1 MEKILICILSLFGII
16 LLIGFSKANC
26 NFGKWGGSCQYN
38 CSTTCYYG
46 NECTSNDGNCGCEQL
61 HGNCYGC
68 AKNYFGDVCNKACN
82 QNCSLSDQCVLS
94 GLACGCAR
102 QLGYCTSCPKTLWGN
117 YCDRSCSIRCINFEC
132 DRTSGQCTSGCTKG
146 YYGSDCSSTCPITCQ
161 FGCDQQT
168 STCFPSY
175 CVNCNGGLP
184 KCDQSNRKCLNGCID
199 GFYGPS
205 CDKTCSVVTNDTFC
219 TKCQALISIGI
230 TVCTECQPEY
240 YYEGINGNCK
250 TCSTGCKSNNTN
262 IAKCFPD
269 TGNCRF
275 GCSAGWSGPRCDS
288 FTCSLANCESCVAN
302 QPTVCERC
310 QTGWYLDSGK
320 CVKCSDNCAT
330 LNSCDTISGT
340 CTGGCKTGWYGN
352 TCKDNCTA
360 NCNKGECDNNGICSS
375 GCNSKRYGQKCD
387 LQCPNCL
394 TTCNRNTGL
403 CDAGCVDGYHGNDC
417 LQPCNSNCLNN
428 KCSQVDSKCFSG
440 CKQGFYGEFC
450 QLPCGSNCDGNSC
463 NPTTGACSGNCL
475 SGKYGDYCDLDCSAN
490 CSPRTC
496 IKVGGACTSDC
507 VAGYYGSHCSRT
519 CPSSCSTNQCNKAD
533 GTCSGNCPNM
543 KFGTRCELS
552 CSSNCKGTSC
562 DRSSGRCI
570 GGCKAGYY
578 GDSCEKICTGCDN
591 SGCDQTTA
599 VCIGK
604 CIDGFYGNNCNT
616 TCSMG
621 CLSSSCDKQT
631 GKCSICKQGYYGN
644 TCSNT
649 CSNNCKFSRC
659 NQTTGL
665 CSEGCAPGK
674 FGQLCDNSCSACTLC
689 NQTTG
694 TCEGCA
700 PGKYG
705 LNCQSNCNTNCGLSP
720 SGQIICDG
728 IDGYCLN
735 SCKDGWYGTYCDIP
749 CNNNIH
755 CITTSCERLTGRCSG
770 NCVTGWYGATCN
782 LRCSGNCFGNLCDRD
797 SGECTY
803 NCTSGFYGT
812 QCKTPCVNTCTD
824 CERLFGTCSTCQ
836 PGYYGQTC
844 QSPCSSHC
852 SMSSTVGN
860 VVCNKLTGI
869 CNGGCANG
877 WYGQSCTN
885 ECSQTCFNNEC
896 DIDSGKCSQQCVVDK
911 YGEYCEN
918 SCTNCAGTSR
928 GNCNHGNGNCLF
940 GCDDGYFGNSCTQSC
955 YPGCKNK
962 KCIYSANN
970 CSYGCENGLYGFSC
984 TESCNTN
991 CLNNMCDQKTGFC
1004 TSGCKPGW
1012 FGQKCKYACPVSCSG
1027 SVCDQVTGSCVGV
1040 CAGSDC
1046 QGTTIEDD
1054 TEVDIAIVIGATI
1067 GGAVVLLIIMIIVC
1081 CHCLRNKDRHDR
1093 KNGSDDVLTPH
1104 SDESLE
1110 GIDNH
1115 QFGYDEIKKDDWVM
1129 RNTIRYDTSKQNGT
1143 LKPRGGEA
1151 DAHTDYYDFPP
1162 PPPEQTVADINSI
1175 SFTTEGLPPPPL
1187 TVHFSDFDGREGIQV
1202 EMLPQYVEYMLHK
1215 DNAFESEYDGLPHGL
1230 KHQYD
1235 VALRPGNKRKNR
1247 YKNIYAYDHSRV
1259 VLQPEVIDSEDG
1271 SSYTTVDNSDY
1282 INASYFDGYQDP
1294 RAYIACQ
1301 GPTDEMVDD
1310 FWRMV
1315 WQLRI
1320 QNIVMLTNLIELGQ
1334 IKCKKYWPDENK
1346 TERFGNIYVKFDYQE
1361 TFADFI
1367 LTNLIVTK
1375 IDPENTNAIDDQTT
1389 TEDNARLQ
1397 VKHLQFTSWPD
1408 RDVPKYVTTLV
1419 EFHSK
1424 VNSLRHEG
1432 PLLVH
1437 CSAGV
1442 GRTGT
1447 FIGIDYLM
1455 DQADSEG
1462 RVNIYKCVEKMRIAR
1477 PNMVQTPDQYVFL
1490 HQALAEA
1497 LLTSESPV
1505 DEDEFEN
1512 YYNQMQ
1518 IKDPR
1523 SGLTRL
1529 QNEFEEVKTQRVKRS
1544 HEAAKAEENK
1554 HRNRHT
1560 NILASDECRVFL
1572 WSKIKGCTDYINAIY
1587 LPSFRNKYCFIATEM
1602 PQCSTIVDFCR
1613 MIFQEEV
1620 RTIVMLDNDTSGIT
1634 VNEHYWPEA
1643 NQTMEMGPFSIN
1655 VTEVKEHNDY
1665 TLRSLNFKFAVDD
1678 QKGTYKVNQFH
1689 YKRWSEGKV
1698 TPVSVES
1705 FVDFINAVTEWQS
1718 DSVKHPIIVHCM
1730 NGATKV
1736 GLFCLVRACM
1746 DRLQSDGDVSVV
1758 HALHHMR
1765 ARRSKLVPNYEQYKF
1780 CHDCLLRHLNSDH
1793 L

>member
-599 VCIGK
+599 VCI
-604 CIDGFYGNNCNT
+604 
-616 TCSMG
+616 
-621 CLSSSCDKQT
+621 
-631 GKCSICKQGYYGN
+631 
-644 TCSNT
+644 
-649 CSNNCKFSRC
+649 
-659 NQTTGL
+659 
-665 CSEGCAPGK
+665 
-674 FGQLCDNSCSACTLC
+674 
-689 NQTTG
+689 
-694 TCEGCA
+694 
-700 PGKYG
+700 
-705 LNCQSNCNTNCGLSP
+705 
-720 SGQIICDG
+720 
-728 IDGYCLN
+728 
-735 SCKDGWYGTYCDIP
+735 
-749 CNNNIH
+749 
-755 CITTSCERLTGRCSG
+755 
-770 NCVTGWYGATCN
+770 
-782 LRCSGNCFGNLCDRD
+782 
-797 SGECTY
+797 
-803 NCTSGFYGT
+803 
-812 QCKTPCVNTCTD
+812 
-824 CERLFGTCSTCQ
+824 
-836 PGYYGQTC
+836 
-844 QSPCSSHC
+844 
-852 SMSSTVGN
+852 
-860 VVCNKLTGI
+860 
-869 CNGGCANG
+869 
-877 WYGQSCTN
+877 
-885 ECSQTCFNNEC
+885 
-896 DIDSGKCSQQCVVDK
+896 
-911 YGEYCEN
+911 
-918 SCTNCAGTSR
+918 
-928 GNCNHGNGNCLF
+928 
-940 GCDDGYFGNSCTQSC
+940 
-955 YPGCKNK
+955 
-962 KCIYSANN
+962 
-970 CSYGCENGLYGFSC
+970 
-984 TESCNTN
+984 
-991 CLNNMCDQKTGFC
+991 
-1004 TSGCKPGW
+1004 
-1012 FGQKCKYACPVSCSG
+1012 
-1027 SVCDQVTGSCVGV
+1027 
-1040 CAGSDC
+1040 
-1046 QGTTIEDD
+1046 GTTIEDD

>member
-599 VCIGK
+599 VCI
-604 CIDGFYGNNCNT
+604 
-616 TCSMG
+616 
-621 CLSSSCDKQT
+621 
-631 GKCSICKQGYYGN
+631 
-644 TCSNT
+644 
-649 CSNNCKFSRC
+649 
-659 NQTTGL
+659 
-665 CSEGCAPGK
+665 
-674 FGQLCDNSCSACTLC
+674 
-689 NQTTG
+689 
-694 TCEGCA
+694 
-700 PGKYG
+700 
-705 LNCQSNCNTNCGLSP
+705 
-720 SGQIICDG
+720 
-728 IDGYCLN
+728 
-735 SCKDGWYGTYCDIP
+735 
-749 CNNNIH
+749 
-755 CITTSCERLTGRCSG
+755 
-770 NCVTGWYGATCN
+770 
-782 LRCSGNCFGNLCDRD
+782 
-797 SGECTY
+797 
-803 NCTSGFYGT
+803 
-812 QCKTPCVNTCTD
+812 
-824 CERLFGTCSTCQ
+824 
-836 PGYYGQTC
+836 
-844 QSPCSSHC
+844 
-852 SMSSTVGN
+852 
-860 VVCNKLTGI
+860 
-869 CNGGCANG
+869 
-877 WYGQSCTN
+877 
-885 ECSQTCFNNEC
+885 
-896 DIDSGKCSQQCVVDK
+896 
-911 YGEYCEN
+911 
-918 SCTNCAGTSR
+918 
-928 GNCNHGNGNCLF
+928 
-940 GCDDGYFGNSCTQSC
+940 
-955 YPGCKNK
+955 
-962 KCIYSANN
+962 
-970 CSYGCENGLYGFSC
+970 
-984 TESCNTN
+984 
-991 CLNNMCDQKTGFC
+991 
-1004 TSGCKPGW
+1004 
-1012 FGQKCKYACPVSCSG
+1012 
-1027 SVCDQVTGSCVGV
+1027 
-1040 CAGSDC
+1040 
-1046 QGTTIEDD
+1046 GTTIEDD

-1665 TLRSLNFKFAVDD
+1665 TLRSLNFKFAVDPESKSEMLTVLD

>member
-360 NCNKGECDNNGICSS
+360 NCNKG
-375 GCNSKRYGQKCD
+375 
-387 LQCPNCL
+387 
-394 TTCNRNTGL
+394 
-403 CDAGCVDGYHGNDC
+403 
-417 LQPCNSNCLNN
+417 
-428 KCSQVDSKCFSG
+428 
-440 CKQGFYGEFC
+440 
-450 QLPCGSNCDGNSC
+450 
-463 NPTTGACSGNCL
+463 
-475 SGKYGDYCDLDCSAN
+475 
-490 CSPRTC
+490 
-496 IKVGGACTSDC
+496 
-507 VAGYYGSHCSRT
+507 
-519 CPSSCSTNQCNKAD
+519 
-533 GTCSGNCPNM
+533 
-543 KFGTRCELS
+543 
-552 CSSNCKGTSC
+552 
-562 DRSSGRCI
+562 
-570 GGCKAGYY
+570 
-578 GDSCEKICTGCDN
+578 
-591 SGCDQTTA
+591 
-599 VCIGK
+599 
-604 CIDGFYGNNCNT
+604 
-616 TCSMG
+616 
-621 CLSSSCDKQT
+621 
-631 GKCSICKQGYYGN
+631 
-644 TCSNT
+644 
-649 CSNNCKFSRC
+649 
-659 NQTTGL
+659 
-665 CSEGCAPGK
+665 
-674 FGQLCDNSCSACTLC
+674 
-689 NQTTG
+689 
-694 TCEGCA
+694 
-700 PGKYG
+700 
-705 LNCQSNCNTNCGLSP
+705 
-720 SGQIICDG
+720 
-728 IDGYCLN
+728 
-735 SCKDGWYGTYCDIP
+735 
-749 CNNNIH
+749 
-755 CITTSCERLTGRCSG
+755 
-770 NCVTGWYGATCN
+770 
-782 LRCSGNCFGNLCDRD
+782 
-797 SGECTY
+797 
-803 NCTSGFYGT
+803 
-812 QCKTPCVNTCTD
+812 
-824 CERLFGTCSTCQ
+824 
-836 PGYYGQTC
+836 
-844 QSPCSSHC
+844 
-852 SMSSTVGN
+852 
-860 VVCNKLTGI
+860 
-869 CNGGCANG
+869 
-877 WYGQSCTN
+877 
-885 ECSQTCFNNEC
+885 
-896 DIDSGKCSQQCVVDK
+896 
-911 YGEYCEN
+911 
-918 SCTNCAGTSR
+918 
-928 GNCNHGNGNCLF
+928 
-940 GCDDGYFGNSCTQSC
+940 
-955 YPGCKNK
+955 
-962 KCIYSANN
+962 
-970 CSYGCENGLYGFSC
+970 
-984 TESCNTN
+984 
-991 CLNNMCDQKTGFC
+991 
-1004 TSGCKPGW
+1004 
-1012 FGQKCKYACPVSCSG
+1012 
-1027 SVCDQVTGSCVGV
+1027 
-1040 CAGSDC
+1040 
-1046 QGTTIEDD
+1046 TTIEDD

-1375 IDPENTNAIDDQTT
+1375 KSLRWKDSRVHV
-1389 TEDNARLQ
+1389 DNARLQ

-1665 TLRSLNFKFAVDD
+1665 TLRSLNFKFAVDPESKSEMLTVLD

>member
-360 NCNKGECDNNGICSS
+360 NCNKG
-375 GCNSKRYGQKCD
+375 
-387 LQCPNCL
+387 
-394 TTCNRNTGL
+394 
-403 CDAGCVDGYHGNDC
+403 
-417 LQPCNSNCLNN
+417 
-428 KCSQVDSKCFSG
+428 
-440 CKQGFYGEFC
+440 
-450 QLPCGSNCDGNSC
+450 
-463 NPTTGACSGNCL
+463 
-475 SGKYGDYCDLDCSAN
+475 
-490 CSPRTC
+490 
-496 IKVGGACTSDC
+496 
-507 VAGYYGSHCSRT
+507 
-519 CPSSCSTNQCNKAD
+519 
-533 GTCSGNCPNM
+533 
-543 KFGTRCELS
+543 
-552 CSSNCKGTSC
+552 
-562 DRSSGRCI
+562 
-570 GGCKAGYY
+570 
-578 GDSCEKICTGCDN
+578 
-591 SGCDQTTA
+591 
-599 VCIGK
+599 
-604 CIDGFYGNNCNT
+604 
-616 TCSMG
+616 
-621 CLSSSCDKQT
+621 
-631 GKCSICKQGYYGN
+631 
-644 TCSNT
+644 
-649 CSNNCKFSRC
+649 
-659 NQTTGL
+659 
-665 CSEGCAPGK
+665 
-674 FGQLCDNSCSACTLC
+674 
-689 NQTTG
+689 
-694 TCEGCA
+694 
-700 PGKYG
+700 
-705 LNCQSNCNTNCGLSP
+705 
-720 SGQIICDG
+720 
-728 IDGYCLN
+728 
-735 SCKDGWYGTYCDIP
+735 
-749 CNNNIH
+749 
-755 CITTSCERLTGRCSG
+755 
-770 NCVTGWYGATCN
+770 
-782 LRCSGNCFGNLCDRD
+782 
-797 SGECTY
+797 
-803 NCTSGFYGT
+803 
-812 QCKTPCVNTCTD
+812 
-824 CERLFGTCSTCQ
+824 
-836 PGYYGQTC
+836 
-844 QSPCSSHC
+844 
-852 SMSSTVGN
+852 
-860 VVCNKLTGI
+860 
-869 CNGGCANG
+869 
-877 WYGQSCTN
+877 
-885 ECSQTCFNNEC
+885 
-896 DIDSGKCSQQCVVDK
+896 
-911 YGEYCEN
+911 
-918 SCTNCAGTSR
+918 
-928 GNCNHGNGNCLF
+928 
-940 GCDDGYFGNSCTQSC
+940 
-955 YPGCKNK
+955 
-962 KCIYSANN
+962 
-970 CSYGCENGLYGFSC
+970 
-984 TESCNTN
+984 
-991 CLNNMCDQKTGFC
+991 
-1004 TSGCKPGW
+1004 
-1012 FGQKCKYACPVSCSG
+1012 
-1027 SVCDQVTGSCVGV
+1027 
-1040 CAGSDC
+1040 
-1046 QGTTIEDD
+1046 TTIEDD

-1375 IDPENTNAIDDQTT
+1375 
-1389 TEDNARLQ
+1389 DNARLQ

>member
-360 NCNKGECDNNGICSS
+360 NCNK
-375 GCNSKRYGQKCD
+375 
-387 LQCPNCL
+387 
-394 TTCNRNTGL
+394 
-403 CDAGCVDGYHGNDC
+403 
-417 LQPCNSNCLNN
+417 
-428 KCSQVDSKCFSG
+428 
-440 CKQGFYGEFC
+440 
-450 QLPCGSNCDGNSC
+450 
-463 NPTTGACSGNCL
+463 
-475 SGKYGDYCDLDCSAN
+475 
-490 CSPRTC
+490 
-496 IKVGGACTSDC
+496 
-507 VAGYYGSHCSRT
+507 
-519 CPSSCSTNQCNKAD
+519 
-533 GTCSGNCPNM
+533 
-543 KFGTRCELS
+543 
-552 CSSNCKGTSC
+552 
-562 DRSSGRCI
+562 
-570 GGCKAGYY
+570 
-578 GDSCEKICTGCDN
+578 
-591 SGCDQTTA
+591 
-599 VCIGK
+599 
-604 CIDGFYGNNCNT
+604 
-616 TCSMG
+616 
-621 CLSSSCDKQT
+621 
-631 GKCSICKQGYYGN
+631 
-644 TCSNT
+644 
-649 CSNNCKFSRC
+649 
-659 NQTTGL
+659 
-665 CSEGCAPGK
+665 
-674 FGQLCDNSCSACTLC
+674 
-689 NQTTG
+689 
-694 TCEGCA
+694 
-700 PGKYG
+700 
-705 LNCQSNCNTNCGLSP
+705 
-720 SGQIICDG
+720 
-728 IDGYCLN
+728 
-735 SCKDGWYGTYCDIP
+735 
-749 CNNNIH
+749 
-755 CITTSCERLTGRCSG
+755 
-770 NCVTGWYGATCN
+770 
-782 LRCSGNCFGNLCDRD
+782 
-797 SGECTY
+797 
-803 NCTSGFYGT
+803 
-812 QCKTPCVNTCTD
+812 
-824 CERLFGTCSTCQ
+824 
-836 PGYYGQTC
+836 
-844 QSPCSSHC
+844 
-852 SMSSTVGN
+852 
-860 VVCNKLTGI
+860 
-869 CNGGCANG
+869 
-877 WYGQSCTN
+877 
-885 ECSQTCFNNEC
+885 
-896 DIDSGKCSQQCVVDK
+896 
-911 YGEYCEN
+911 
-918 SCTNCAGTSR
+918 
-928 GNCNHGNGNCLF
+928 
-940 GCDDGYFGNSCTQSC
+940 
-955 YPGCKNK
+955 
-962 KCIYSANN
+962 
-970 CSYGCENGLYGFSC
+970 
-984 TESCNTN
+984 
-991 CLNNMCDQKTGFC
+991 
-1004 TSGCKPGW
+1004 
-1012 FGQKCKYACPVSCSG
+1012 
-1027 SVCDQVTGSCVGV
+1027 
-1040 CAGSDC
+1040 
-1046 QGTTIEDD
+1046 GTTIEDD

-1665 TLRSLNFKFAVDD
+1665 TLRSLNFKFAVDPESKSEMLTVLD

>member
-599 VCIGK
+599 VCIG
-604 CIDGFYGNNCNT
+604 
-616 TCSMG
+616 
-621 CLSSSCDKQT
+621 
-631 GKCSICKQGYYGN
+631 
-644 TCSNT
+644 
-649 CSNNCKFSRC
+649 
-659 NQTTGL
+659 
-665 CSEGCAPGK
+665 
-674 FGQLCDNSCSACTLC
+674 
-689 NQTTG
+689 
-694 TCEGCA
+694 
-700 PGKYG
+700 
-705 LNCQSNCNTNCGLSP
+705 
-720 SGQIICDG
+720 
-728 IDGYCLN
+728 
-735 SCKDGWYGTYCDIP
+735 
-749 CNNNIH
+749 
-755 CITTSCERLTGRCSG
+755 
-770 NCVTGWYGATCN
+770 
-782 LRCSGNCFGNLCDRD
+782 
-797 SGECTY
+797 
-803 NCTSGFYGT
+803 
-812 QCKTPCVNTCTD
+812 
-824 CERLFGTCSTCQ
+824 
-836 PGYYGQTC
+836 
-844 QSPCSSHC
+844 
-852 SMSSTVGN
+852 
-860 VVCNKLTGI
+860 
-869 CNGGCANG
+869 
-877 WYGQSCTN
+877 
-885 ECSQTCFNNEC
+885 
-896 DIDSGKCSQQCVVDK
+896 
-911 YGEYCEN
+911 
-918 SCTNCAGTSR
+918 
-928 GNCNHGNGNCLF
+928 
-940 GCDDGYFGNSCTQSC
+940 
-955 YPGCKNK
+955 
-962 KCIYSANN
+962 
-970 CSYGCENGLYGFSC
+970 
-984 TESCNTN
+984 
-991 CLNNMCDQKTGFC
+991 
-1004 TSGCKPGW
+1004 
-1012 FGQKCKYACPVSCSG
+1012 
-1027 SVCDQVTGSCVGV
+1027 
-1040 CAGSDC
+1040 
-1046 QGTTIEDD
+1046 TTIEDD

-1375 IDPENTNAIDDQTT
+1375 
-1389 TEDNARLQ
+1389 DNARLQ

>member
-599 VCIGK
+599 VCIG
-604 CIDGFYGNNCNT
+604 
-616 TCSMG
+616 
-621 CLSSSCDKQT
+621 
-631 GKCSICKQGYYGN
+631 
-644 TCSNT
+644 
-649 CSNNCKFSRC
+649 
-659 NQTTGL
+659 
-665 CSEGCAPGK
+665 
-674 FGQLCDNSCSACTLC
+674 
-689 NQTTG
+689 
-694 TCEGCA
+694 
-700 PGKYG
+700 
-705 LNCQSNCNTNCGLSP
+705 
-720 SGQIICDG
+720 
-728 IDGYCLN
+728 
-735 SCKDGWYGTYCDIP
+735 
-749 CNNNIH
+749 
-755 CITTSCERLTGRCSG
+755 
-770 NCVTGWYGATCN
+770 
-782 LRCSGNCFGNLCDRD
+782 
-797 SGECTY
+797 
-803 NCTSGFYGT
+803 
-812 QCKTPCVNTCTD
+812 
-824 CERLFGTCSTCQ
+824 
-836 PGYYGQTC
+836 
-844 QSPCSSHC
+844 
-852 SMSSTVGN
+852 
-860 VVCNKLTGI
+860 
-869 CNGGCANG
+869 
-877 WYGQSCTN
+877 
-885 ECSQTCFNNEC
+885 
-896 DIDSGKCSQQCVVDK
+896 
-911 YGEYCEN
+911 
-918 SCTNCAGTSR
+918 
-928 GNCNHGNGNCLF
+928 
-940 GCDDGYFGNSCTQSC
+940 
-955 YPGCKNK
+955 
-962 KCIYSANN
+962 
-970 CSYGCENGLYGFSC
+970 
-984 TESCNTN
+984 
-991 CLNNMCDQKTGFC
+991 
-1004 TSGCKPGW
+1004 
-1012 FGQKCKYACPVSCSG
+1012 
-1027 SVCDQVTGSCVGV
+1027 
-1040 CAGSDC
+1040 
-1046 QGTTIEDD
+1046 TTIEDD

-1375 IDPENTNAIDDQTT
+1375 
-1389 TEDNARLQ
+1389 DNARLQ

-1665 TLRSLNFKFAVDD
+1665 TLRSLNFKFAVDPESKSEMLTVLD

>member
-1 MEKILICILSLFGII
+1 MERLLICVLSLFGIF
-16 LLIGFSKANC
+16 LLIGFSKATC
-26 NFGKWGGSCQYN
+26 DFGVWGGSCQYN

-46 NECTSNDGNCGCEQL
+46 NECSSNGGKCGCEQL

-68 AKNYFGDVCNKACN
+68 AKNYFGDVCNKGCN

-94 GLACGCAR
+94 GLACGCER
-102 QLGYCTSCPKTLWGN
+102 QLGYCNSCPKTLWGQ
-117 YCDRSCSIRCINFEC
+117 YCDRACSIRCTNLEC
-132 DRTSGQCTSGCTKG
+132 DRNSGQCTSGCKKG
-146 YYGSDCSSTCPITCQ
+146 YYGSDCSSNCSTACLY
-161 FGCDQQT
+161 GCDQQT
-168 STCFPSY
+168 AVCFPSY
-175 CVNCNGGLP
+175 CVNCHGGLT

-199 GFYGPS
+199 GFYGAS
-205 CDKTCSVVTNDTFC
+205 CDKTCSVVTNNTLC
-219 TKCQALISIGI
+219 TKCQPLISVGI

-240 YYEGINGNCK
+240 YYDGVIGNCK

-262 IAKCFPD
+262 IAKCFPN

-275 GCSAGWSGPRCDS
+275 GCSSGWSGLRCDT

-302 QPTVCERC
+302 QPTICERC
-310 QTGWYLDSGK
+310 QAGWYLDSGQ
-320 CVKCSDNCAT
+320 CVRCSDNCAT
-330 LNSCDTISGT
+330 LNTCDKISGT

-352 TCKDNCTA
+352 TCKDNCT
-360 NCNKGECDNNGICSS
+360 
-375 GCNSKRYGQKCD
+375 
-387 LQCPNCL
+387 
-394 TTCNRNTGL
+394 T
-403 CDAGCVDGYHGNDC
+403 
-417 LQPCNSNCLNN
+417 
-428 KCSQVDSKCFSG
+428 
-440 CKQGFYGEFC
+440 
-450 QLPCGSNCDGNSC
+450 
-463 NPTTGACSGNCL
+463 
-475 SGKYGDYCDLDCSAN
+475 
-490 CSPRTC
+490 
-496 IKVGGACTSDC
+496 
-507 VAGYYGSHCSRT
+507 
-519 CPSSCSTNQCNKAD
+519 
-533 GTCSGNCPNM
+533 
-543 KFGTRCELS
+543 
-552 CSSNCKGTSC
+552 
-562 DRSSGRCI
+562 
-570 GGCKAGYY
+570 
-578 GDSCEKICTGCDN
+578 
-591 SGCDQTTA
+591 
-599 VCIGK
+599 
-604 CIDGFYGNNCNT
+604 
-616 TCSMG
+616 
-621 CLSSSCDKQT
+621 
-631 GKCSICKQGYYGN
+631 
-644 TCSNT
+644 
-649 CSNNCKFSRC
+649 
-659 NQTTGL
+659 
-665 CSEGCAPGK
+665 
-674 FGQLCDNSCSACTLC
+674 
-689 NQTTG
+689 
-694 TCEGCA
+694 
-700 PGKYG
+700 
-705 LNCQSNCNTNCGLSP
+705 
-720 SGQIICDG
+720 
-728 IDGYCLN
+728 
-735 SCKDGWYGTYCDIP
+735 
-749 CNNNIH
+749 
-755 CITTSCERLTGRCSG
+755 
-770 NCVTGWYGATCN
+770 
-782 LRCSGNCFGNLCDRD
+782 NCFG
-797 SGECTY
+797 
-803 NCTSGFYGT
+803 
-812 QCKTPCVNTCTD
+812 
-824 CERLFGTCSTCQ
+824 
-836 PGYYGQTC
+836 
-844 QSPCSSHC
+844 
-852 SMSSTVGN
+852 
-860 VVCNKLTGI
+860 
-869 CNGGCANG
+869 
-877 WYGQSCTN
+877 
-885 ECSQTCFNNEC
+885 
-896 DIDSGKCSQQCVVDK
+896 
-911 YGEYCEN
+911 
-918 SCTNCAGTSR
+918 
-928 GNCNHGNGNCLF
+928 
-940 GCDDGYFGNSCTQSC
+940 
-955 YPGCKNK
+955 
-962 KCIYSANN
+962 
-970 CSYGCENGLYGFSC
+970 
-984 TESCNTN
+984 
-991 CLNNMCDQKTGFC
+991 
-1004 TSGCKPGW
+1004 
-1012 FGQKCKYACPVSCSG
+1012 
-1027 SVCDQVTGSCVGV
+1027 
-1040 CAGSDC
+1040 
-1046 QGTTIEDD
+1046 GTTIEDD

-1081 CHCLRNKDRHDR
+1081 CHCLRNKNRHDR

-1104 SDESLE
+1104 SDDSLE

-1115 QFGYDEIKKDDWVM
+1115 HFASYDEIKKDDWVM
-1129 RNTIRYDTSKQNGT
+1129 RNTIRYDTPKQNGT

-1162 PPPEQTVADINSI
+1162 PPPEETVADINSI

-1375 IDPENTNAIDDQTT
+1375 IDPENTNVIEDQTT

-1447 FIGIDYLM
+1447 FIGLDYLM

-1462 RVNIYKCVEKMRIAR
+1462 KVNIYKCVEKMRIAR
-1477 PNMVQTPDQYVFL
+1477 PNMVQTPDQYIFL

-1518 IKDPR
+1518 VKDPR

-1634 VNEHYWPEA
+1634 VNEHYWPES

-1665 TLRSLNFKFAVDD
+1665 TLRSLNFKFAVDPESKSEMLTVLD